1 MEPHDGRQTRLIPV
15 FIVGFLLFGI
25 VSHLAWARFVS
36 WHAGVRTPPADTYH
50 VDVYTPVEYAQLA
63 DPAVADVRLANGH
76 TLAKGPAWDAV
87 AGNFKPTRDGRHS
100 VTVRT
105 LGTAHA
111 WPFLRDTLLPLA
123 IEAAIGIGVVAWS
136 ARASPP

>member
-1 MEPHDGRQTRLIPV
+1 MKLYDGRQTRLIPV

-36 WHAGVRTPPADTYH
+36 WHAGVRTLPADTYD
-50 VDVYTPVEYAQLA
+50 VDVYTPAEYAQLT
-63 DPAVADVRLANGH
+63 DPAVAEVRLANGH

-87 AGNFKPTRDGRHS
+87 VGNFKPTRDGSHYVMVS
-100 VTVRT
+100 T

-123 IEAAIGIGVVAWS
+123 IEAAIGLGVVSWS
-136 ARASPP
+136 VRASSP